1 MQIQLAQN
9 LYNPPEP
16 YTIEKEPHEENGP
29 VAFELF
35 AAEAELSH
43 ESDPANCGTDATA
56 AYLDDVKKL
65 PLLPREQE
73 SALAQAAREAE
84 SLKRAYTEEWLRLF
98 AGLVAGKKV
107 AAGRQNHGMQA
118 DDCLHELLQS
128 LQAASKQARQP
139 GGIQAA
145 ARALNLRKLYRD
157 GAVARLRDGVTLN
170 PSAKERRMLLRILR
184 QFVLQEKRAK
194 ESKEVLARSL
204 LRFVVSIAKNYRNRG
219 MPLSDLIQEG
229 NIGLLRA
236 IDKFNFR
243 RGYRLSTYAG
253 WWIRQGIVR
262 ALDNQSL
269 MIRVP
274 VYLNEKVKK
283 IKRRKQAA
291 RQNPE
296 AGIGAESMPEEEL
309 VCQALQVM
317 QEPVSLDAAP
327 ADYARSPHEF
337 IPDTLAT
344 SFSDRKIAGS
354 LFAEETKKVFKCL
367 SAVEGTVIRMR
378 FGLGYESAHTLEEI
392 GARFDLSRERVRQ
405 IEKAALGKLRR
416 SAKVEQLK
424 PFLDECVCS

>member
-1 MQIQLAQN
+1 MQIQLAQKW
-9 LYNPPEP
+9 YNPPDP
-16 YTIEKEPHEENGP
+16 YTMDKEQHEENGS
-29 VAFELF
+29 VAFELL
-35 AAEAELSH
+35 AAEAALSP
-43 ESDPANCGTDATA
+43 ESDPAGCGTDATA

-65 PLLPREQE
+65 PLLPREEE

-84 SLKRAYTEEWLRLF
+84 SLKRAYTGEWLRLF
-98 AGLVAGKKV
+98 AGLVAGKKI

-118 DDCLHELLQS
+118 DDCLLEFLQS
-128 LQAASKQARQP
+128 LQAASKQP
-139 GGIQAA
+139 GGAQAA
-145 ARALNLRKLYRD
+145 ARAVNLRKLYRD
-157 GAVARLRDGVTLN
+157 GIVARLRAVVTLN
-170 PSAKERRMLLRILR
+170 PSANERRMLLRILR

-194 ESKEVLARSL
+194 EAKDLLARSL

-236 IDKFNFR
+236 IDKFDFR

-262 ALDNQSL
+262 SLDNQSL

-283 IKRRKQAA
+283 MKRRKQAA

-296 AGIGAESMPEEEL
+296 AGMGAESLPEEEL

-317 QEPVSLDAAP
+317 QEPVSLDVAP

-337 IPDTLAT
+337 IPDTLAI
-344 SFSDRKIAGS
+344 SLSDRKIAGS
-354 LFAEETKKVFKCL
+354 LFAEETEKVFKCL

-378 FGLGYESAHTLEEI
+378 FGLGYETAHTLEEI
-392 GARFDLSRERVRQ
+392 GARFSLSRERVRQ